1 MKPLILI
8 FSAVVLAVLL
18 NGCLSPEEQEDQTNQ
33 RRYDTI
39 LKQNQKMIDRNQ
51 QKIQDRQNQ
60 QNQ

>member
-1 MKPLILI
+1 M
-8 FSAVVLAVLL
+8 VLAVLL

>member
-1 MKPLILI
+1 VKPLILI